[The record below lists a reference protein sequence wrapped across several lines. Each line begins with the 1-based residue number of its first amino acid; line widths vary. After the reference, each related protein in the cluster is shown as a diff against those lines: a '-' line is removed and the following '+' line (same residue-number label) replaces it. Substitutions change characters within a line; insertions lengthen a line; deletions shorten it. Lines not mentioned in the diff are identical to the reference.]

1 MVLAFLQKKDGEG
14 VNTASLRRIGG
25 GRLLRRGILPIFLIT
40 AMIIAIIPN
49 SMAQPEPSLGNWE
62 LGIEYPDEDESNPF
76 IVSEA
81 GMASITMFVDNQ
93 GLLSVKVAFEYDF
106 PFEAEV
112 MGAPEDATIEP
123 GNNDSFT
130 IMIRGIDVYQIDA
143 GKKESFSITANLEE
157 RNGMPVFIPE
167 SQEKIGDLEIPEIF
181 MLNVE
186 IADPVGPMNSGTD
199 TILKVTVTNDGNSR
213 DKVRELEVTDDCP
226 LMTTDSGLD
235 ALLTRNIEKGGST
248 TADLKVT
255 ASESHPQ
262 RNCRVEVTVASD
274 GADGSQL
281 STDFTRITVEQPPT
295 NTQDPDDPD
304 DPEDPVEVVTSNLP
318 APGIIVILSSLI
330 GALFL
335 NPERR
340 Q

>member
-1 MVLAFLQKKDGEG
+1 MSRA
-14 VNTASLRRIGG
+14 I
-25 GRLLRRGILPIFLIT
+25 IPIFLIT
-40 AMIIAIIPN
+40 AIFVAIIPN
-49 SMAQPEPSLGNWE
+49 SVAQPEPSLGNWE
-62 LGIEYPDEDESNPF
+62 LGIEYPDEDDSNPF
-76 IVSEA
+76 VVSET

-93 GLLSVKVAFEYDF
+93 GLLSVKVAFEYEF
-106 PFEAEV
+106 PFNAEII
-112 MGAPEDATIEP
+112 GAPEDATIEP

-130 IMIRGIDVYQIDA
+130 IMVRGIDVYEIDA
-143 GKKESFSITANLEE
+143 GKIESFTITANLQE
-157 RNGMPVFIPE
+157 RNGMPVIIPE

-199 TILKVTVTNDGNSR
+199 TILKVTVTNEGNSR

-235 ALLTRNIEKGGST
+235 ALLTRNIEKGGQT

-295 NTQDPDDPD
+295 NNQDPDDPD
-304 DPEDPVEVVTSNLP
+304 EEEDPVEVVTSNLP
-318 APGIIVILSSLI
+318 APGISVILCSLI
-330 GALFL
+330 GALFVDAR
-335 NPERR
+335 RR

>member
-1 MVLAFLQKKDGEG
+1 M
-14 VNTASLRRIGG
+14 S
-25 GRLLRRGILPIFLIT
+25 RGIIPIFLIT
-40 AMIIAIIPN
+40 AMIIATIPN

-62 LGIEYPDEDESNPF
+62 LGIEYPDEDDSNPF
-76 IVSEA
+76 VVSES

-93 GLLSVKVAFEYDF
+93 GLLSVKVAFEYEF
-106 PFEAEV
+106 PFDAEI

-130 IMIRGIDVYQIDA
+130 IMVRGIDVYEIDA
-143 GKKESFSITANLEE
+143 GKIESFTITANLQE
-157 RNGMPVFIPE
+157 RNGMPIIIPE

-181 MLNVE
+181 MLNVG

-199 TILKVTVTNDGNSR
+199 TILKVTVTNEGNSR

-235 ALLTRNIEKGGST
+235 ALLTRNIEKGGQT

-304 DPEDPVEVVTSNLP
+304 EEEDPVEVVTSNLP
-318 APGIIVILSSLI
+318 APGISVILSSLI
-330 GALFL
+330 GALFV
-335 NPERR
+335 NARRR

>member
-1 MVLAFLQKKDGEG
+1 
-14 VNTASLRRIGG
+14 
-25 GRLLRRGILPIFLIT
+25 
-40 AMIIAIIPN
+40 MIIATIPN

-62 LGIEYPDEDESNPF
+62 LGIEYPDEDDSNPF
-76 IVSEA
+76 VVSES

-93 GLLSVKVAFEYDF
+93 GLLSVKVAFEYEF
-106 PFEAEV
+106 PFDAEI

-130 IMIRGIDVYQIDA
+130 IMVRGIDVYEIDA
-143 GKKESFSITANLEE
+143 GKIESFTITANLQE
-157 RNGMPVFIPE
+157 RNGMPIIIPE

-199 TILKVTVTNDGNSR
+199 TILKVTVTNEGNSR

-226 LMTTDSGLD
+226 LMTTGSGLD
-235 ALLTRNIEKGGST
+235 ALLTRNIEKGGKT

-304 DPEDPVEVVTSNLP
+304 EEEDPVEVVTSNLP
-318 APGIIVILSSLI
+318 APGISVILSSLI
-330 GALFL
+330 GALFV
-335 NPERR
+335 NARRR

>member
-1 MVLAFLQKKDGEG
+1 M
-14 VNTASLRRIGG
+14 S
-25 GRLLRRGILPIFLIT
+25 RGIIPIFLIT
-40 AMIIAIIPN
+40 AIIIATIPN

-62 LGIEYPDEDESNPF
+62 LGIEYPDEDDSNPF
-76 IVSEA
+76 VVSEA

-93 GLLSVKVAFEYDF
+93 GLLSVKVAFEYEF
-106 PFEAEV
+106 PFDAEI

-130 IMIRGIDVYQIDA
+130 IMVRGIDVYEIDA
-143 GKKESFSITANLEE
+143 GTIESFTITANLQE
-157 RNGMPVFIPE
+157 RNGMPVIIPE
-167 SQEKIGDLEIPEIF
+167 NQEKIGDIEIPEIF
-181 MLNVE
+181 LLNVE

-199 TILKVTVTNDGNSR
+199 SILKVTVTNEGNSR

-235 ALLTRNIEKGGST
+235 ALLTRNIEKGGKT

-295 NTQDPDDPD
+295 NSQDPDDPGNE
-304 DPEDPVEVVTSNLP
+304 EDPVEVVTSNLP
-318 APGIIVILSSLI
+318 APGISVILCSLI
-330 GALFL
+330 GALFV
-335 NPERR
+335 NARR
-340 Q
+340 IQ

>member
-1 MVLAFLQKKDGEG
+1 M
-14 VNTASLRRIGG
+14 S
-25 GRLLRRGILPIFLIT
+25 RGIIPIFLIT
-40 AMIIAIIPN
+40 AMIIATIPN

-62 LGIEYPDEDESNPF
+62 LGIEYPDEDDSNPF
-76 IVSEA
+76 VVSEA

-93 GLLSVKVAFEYDF
+93 GLLSVKVAFEYEF
-106 PFEAEV
+106 PFDAEI

-130 IMIRGIDVYQIDA
+130 IMVRGIDVYEIDA
-143 GKKESFSITANLEE
+143 GKIESFTITANLQE
-157 RNGMPVFIPE
+157 RNGMPIIIPE

-199 TILKVTVTNDGNSR
+199 TILKVTVTNEGNSR

-235 ALLTRNIEKGGST
+235 ALLTRNIEKGGQT

-304 DPEDPVEVVTSNLP
+304 EEEDPVEVVTSNLP
-318 APGIIVILSSLI
+318 APGISVILCSLI
-330 GALFL
+330 GALFV
-335 NPERR
+335 NARR
-340 Q
+340 IQ

>member
-1 MVLAFLQKKDGEG
+1 
-14 VNTASLRRIGG
+14 
-25 GRLLRRGILPIFLIT
+25 
-40 AMIIAIIPN
+40 MIIAIIPN

-76 IVSEA
+76 IVSES

-93 GLLSVKVAFEYDF
+93 GVLSVKVAFEYDF

-130 IMIRGIDVYQIDA
+130 IMVRGIDVYQIDA

-295 NTQDPDDPD
+295 NTQDPDDPE

-318 APGIIVILSSLI
+318 APGIIVIISSLI

-335 NPERR
+335 NTERR

>member
-1 MVLAFLQKKDGEG
+1 M
-14 VNTASLRRIGG
+14 S
-25 GRLLRRGILPIFLIT
+25 RGIIPIFLIT
-40 AMIIAIIPN
+40 AIIIATIPN

-62 LGIEYPDEDESNPF
+62 LGIEYPDEDDSNPF
-76 IVSEA
+76 VVSEA

-93 GLLSVKVAFEYDF
+93 GLLSVKVAFEYEF
-106 PFEAEV
+106 PFDAEI

-130 IMIRGIDVYQIDA
+130 IMVRGIDVYEIDA
-143 GKKESFSITANLEE
+143 GKIESFTITANLQE
-157 RNGMPVFIPE
+157 RNGMPVIIPE
-167 SQEKIGDLEIPEIF
+167 NQEKIGDLEIPEIF
-181 MLNVE
+181 LLNVE

-199 TILKVTVTNDGNSR
+199 SILKVTVTNEGNSR

-235 ALLTRNIEKGGST
+235 ALLTRNIEKGGKT

-295 NTQDPDDPD
+295 NNQDPDDPGD
-304 DPEDPVEVVTSNLP
+304 EEDPVEVVTSNLP
-318 APGIIVILSSLI
+318 APGISVILCSLI
-330 GALFL
+330 GALFV
-335 NPERR
+335 NARR
-340 Q
+340 IQ

>member
-1 MVLAFLQKKDGEG
+1 
-14 VNTASLRRIGG
+14 
-25 GRLLRRGILPIFLIT
+25 LRRGVFPILLASLLLISMS
-40 AMIIAIIPN
+40 AN
-49 SMAQPEPSLGNWE
+49 SIAQPEPPSLNWE

-76 IVSEA
+76 IVSEN
-81 GMASITMFVDNQ
+81 GIVTINMFVDNP
-93 GLLSVKVAFEYDF
+93 GLLSIKVNFEYEF
-106 PFEAEV
+106 PFEGEV
-112 MGAPEDATIEP
+112 VGAPEDATIEP
-123 GNNDSFT
+123 GNNDSFNF
-130 IMIRGIDVYQIDA
+130 IVRGIDVYEVDA
-143 GKKESFSITANLEE
+143 GTIESFTVTATLQE
-157 RNGMPVFIPE
+157 RNGMPVIIPE

-186 IADPVGPMNSGTD
+186 ITDPVGPMNSGTD

-235 ALLTRNIEKGGST
+235 ALLTRNIEKGAST

-281 STDFTRITVEQPPT
+281 STDFTRITVEQTPT
-295 NTQDPDDPD
+295 NTQDPDDPE

-318 APGIIVILSSLI
+318 APGIIVIISSLI

-335 NPERR
+335 NTERR

>member
-1 MVLAFLQKKDGEG
+1 MSK
-14 VNTASLRRIGG
+14 
-25 GRLLRRGILPIFLIT
+25 GIIPIFLIT
-40 AMIIAIIPN
+40 AMIIATIPN

-62 LGIEYPDEDESNPF
+62 LGIEYPDEDDSNPF
-76 IVSEA
+76 VVSES

-93 GLLSVKVAFEYDF
+93 GLLSVKVAFEYEF
-106 PFEAEV
+106 PFDAEI

-130 IMIRGIDVYQIDA
+130 IMVRGIDVYEIDA
-143 GKKESFSITANLEE
+143 GKIESFTITANLQE
-157 RNGMPVFIPE
+157 RNGMPIIIPE

-199 TILKVTVTNDGNSR
+199 TILKVTVTNEGNSR

-235 ALLTRNIEKGGST
+235 ALLTRNIEKGGQT

-304 DPEDPVEVVTSNLP
+304 EEEDPVEVVTSNLP
-318 APGIIVILSSLI
+318 APGISVILSSLI
-330 GALFL
+330 GALFV
-335 NPERR
+335 NARRR

>member
-1 MVLAFLQKKDGEG
+1 M
-14 VNTASLRRIGG
+14 S
-25 GRLLRRGILPIFLIT
+25 RGIIPIFLIT
-40 AMIIAIIPN
+40 AMIIATIPN

-62 LGIEYPDEDESNPF
+62 LGIEYPDEDDINPF
-76 IVSEA
+76 VVSES

-93 GLLSVKVAFEYDF
+93 GLLSVKVAFEYEF
-106 PFEAEV
+106 PFDAEI

-130 IMIRGIDVYQIDA
+130 IMVRGIDVYEIDA
-143 GKKESFSITANLEE
+143 GKIESFTITANLQE
-157 RNGMPVFIPE
+157 RNGMPIIIPE

-199 TILKVTVTNDGNSR
+199 TILKVTVTNEGNSR

-235 ALLTRNIEKGGST
+235 ALLTRNIEKGGQT

-274 GADGSQL
+274 GADGGQL

-304 DPEDPVEVVTSNLP
+304 EEEDPVEVVTSNLP
-318 APGIIVILSSLI
+318 APGISVILSSLI
-330 GALFL
+330 GALFV
-335 NPERR
+335 NARRR

>member
-1 MVLAFLQKKDGEG
+1 
-14 VNTASLRRIGG
+14 
-25 GRLLRRGILPIFLIT
+25 
-40 AMIIAIIPN
+40 MIIATIPN

-62 LGIEYPDEDESNPF
+62 LGIEYPDEDDSNPF
-76 IVSEA
+76 VVSEA

-93 GLLSVKVAFEYDF
+93 GLLSVKVAFEYEF
-106 PFEAEV
+106 PFDAEI

-130 IMIRGIDVYQIDA
+130 IMVRGIDVYEIDA
-143 GKKESFSITANLEE
+143 GKIESFTITANLQE
-157 RNGMPVFIPE
+157 RNGMPIIIPE

-199 TILKVTVTNDGNSR
+199 TILKVTVTNEGNSR

-235 ALLTRNIEKGGST
+235 ALLTRNIEKGGQT

-281 STDFTRITVEQPPT
+281 STDFTRITVEQAPT

-304 DPEDPVEVVTSNLP
+304 EEEDPVEVVTSNLP
-318 APGIIVILSSLI
+318 APGISVILCSLI
-330 GALFL
+330 GALFV
-335 NPERR
+335 NARR
-340 Q
+340 IQ

>member
-1 MVLAFLQKKDGEG
+1 M
-14 VNTASLRRIGG
+14 S
-25 GRLLRRGILPIFLIT
+25 RGIIPIFLIT
-40 AMIIAIIPN
+40 AMIIATIPN

-62 LGIEYPDEDESNPF
+62 LGIEYPDEDDSNPF
-76 IVSEA
+76 VVSES

-93 GLLSVKVAFEYDF
+93 GLLSVKVAFEYEF
-106 PFEAEV
+106 PFDAEI

-123 GNNDSFT
+123 GDNDSFT
-130 IMIRGIDVYQIDA
+130 IMVRGIDVYEIDA
-143 GKKESFSITANLEE
+143 GKIESFTITANLQE
-157 RNGMPVFIPE
+157 RNGMPIIIPE

-181 MLNVE
+181 MLNVG

-199 TILKVTVTNDGNSR
+199 TILKVTVTNEGNSR

-235 ALLTRNIEKGGST
+235 ALLTRNIEKGGQT

-304 DPEDPVEVVTSNLP
+304 EEEDPVEVVTSNLP
-318 APGIIVILSSLI
+318 APGISVILSSLI
-330 GALFL
+330 GALFV
-335 NPERR
+335 NARRR

>member
-1 MVLAFLQKKDGEG
+1 
-14 VNTASLRRIGG
+14 
-25 GRLLRRGILPIFLIT
+25 
-40 AMIIAIIPN
+40 MIIATIPN

-62 LGIEYPDEDESNPF
+62 LGIEYPDEDDSNPF
-76 IVSEA
+76 VVSEA

-106 PFEAEV
+106 PFDAEI

-130 IMIRGIDVYQIDA
+130 IMVRGIDVYEIDA
-143 GKKESFSITANLEE
+143 GKIESFTITANLQE
-157 RNGMPVFIPE
+157 RNGMPIIIPE

-199 TILKVTVTNDGNSR
+199 TILKVTVTNEGNSR
-213 DKVRELEVTDDCP
+213 DKVREWEVTDDCP

-235 ALLTRNIEKGGST
+235 ALLTRNIEKGGQT

-295 NTQDPDDPD
+295 NTQDPDDPGEE
-304 DPEDPVEVVTSNLP
+304 EDPVEVVTSNLP
-318 APGIIVILSSLI
+318 APGISVILSSLI
-330 GALFL
+330 GALFV
-335 NPERR
+335 NARRR

>member
-1 MVLAFLQKKDGEG
+1 M
-14 VNTASLRRIGG
+14 S
-25 GRLLRRGILPIFLIT
+25 RGIIPIFLIT
-40 AMIIAIIPN
+40 AMIIATIPN

-62 LGIEYPDEDESNPF
+62 LGIEYPDEDDSNPF
-76 IVSEA
+76 VVSES

-93 GLLSVKVAFEYDF
+93 GLLSVKVAFEYEF
-106 PFEAEV
+106 PFDAEI

-130 IMIRGIDVYQIDA
+130 IMVRGIDVYEIDA
-143 GKKESFSITANLEE
+143 GKIESFTITANLQE
-157 RNGMPVFIPE
+157 RNGMPIIIPE

-199 TILKVTVTNDGNSR
+199 TILKVTVTNEGNSR

-235 ALLTRNIEKGGST
+235 ALLTRNIEKGGQT

-304 DPEDPVEVVTSNLP
+304 EEEDPVEVVTSNLP
-318 APGIIVILSSLI
+318 APGISVILSSLI
-330 GALFL
+330 GALFV
-335 NPERR
+335 NARRR

>member
-1 MVLAFLQKKDGEG
+1 MRNVIIP
-14 VNTASLRRIGG
+14 V
-25 GRLLRRGILPIFLIT
+25 FLIF
-40 AMIIAIIPN
+40 AMIVATIPN
-49 SMAQPEPSLGNWE
+49 SMAQPDPSLGNWE
-62 LGIEYPDEDESNPF
+62 LGIEYPDEDDSNPF

-93 GLLSVKVAFEYDF
+93 APLSVKVSFEYEF
-106 PFEAEV
+106 PFDAEI

-130 IMIRGIDVYQIDA
+130 ITVRGIDVYDIDA
-143 GKKESFSITANLEE
+143 GKIESFTITANLEE
-157 RNGMPVFIPE
+157 RNGMPVIIPE

-181 MLNVE
+181 LLNVE
-186 IADPVGPMNSGTD
+186 IADPIGPMNSGTD
-199 TILKVTVTNDGNSR
+199 TILKVTVTNQGNTR

-226 LMTTDSGLD
+226 LMTTDTGLD
-235 ALLTRNIEKGGST
+235 TLLTRNLEKGGKT

-262 RNCRVEVTVASD
+262 RNCRVEVTIASD

-295 NTQDPDDPD
+295 NTEDPDVPVDED
-304 DPEDPVEVVTSNLP
+304 DPVEVVTSNLP
-318 APGIIVILSSLI
+318 APGIGVILCSLI
-330 GALFL
+330 GALYV
-335 NPERR
+335 NTRR
-340 Q
+340 T

>member
-14 VNTASLRRIGG
+14 VNTTCLRGIDG
-25 GRLLRRGILPIFLIT
+25 GRFLSRAIIPIFLIT
-40 AMIIAIIPN
+40 AIFVAIIPN
-49 SMAQPEPSLGNWE
+49 SVAQPEPSLGNWE
-62 LGIEYPDEDESNPF
+62 LGIEYPDEDDSNPF
-76 IVSEA
+76 VVSET

-93 GLLSVKVAFEYDF
+93 GLLSVKVAFEYEF
-106 PFEAEV
+106 PFNAEII
-112 MGAPEDATIEP
+112 GAPEDATIEP

-130 IMIRGIDVYQIDA
+130 IMVRGIDVYEIDA
-143 GKKESFSITANLEE
+143 GKIESFTITANLQE
-157 RNGMPVFIPE
+157 RNGMPVIIPE

-199 TILKVTVTNDGNSR
+199 TILKVTVTNEGNSR
-213 DKVRELEVTDDCP
+213 DKVRDLEVTDDCP

-235 ALLTRNIEKGGST
+235 ALLTRNIEKGGKT

-295 NTQDPDDPD
+295 NNQDPDDPD
-304 DPEDPVEVVTSNLP
+304 EEEDPVEVVTSNLP
-318 APGIIVILSSLI
+318 APGISVILCSLI
-330 GALFL
+330 GALFVDAR
-335 NPERR
+335 RR

>member
-1 MVLAFLQKKDGEG
+1 
-14 VNTASLRRIGG
+14 
-25 GRLLRRGILPIFLIT
+25 
-40 AMIIAIIPN
+40 MIIATIPN

-62 LGIEYPDEDESNPF
+62 LGIEYPDEDDSNPF
-76 IVSEA
+76 VVSEA

-93 GLLSVKVAFEYDF
+93 GLLSVKVAFEYEF
-106 PFEAEV
+106 PFDAEI

-130 IMIRGIDVYQIDA
+130 IMVRGIDVYEIDA
-143 GKKESFSITANLEE
+143 GKIESFTITANLQG
-157 RNGMPVFIPE
+157 RNGMPIIIPE

-199 TILKVTVTNDGNSR
+199 TILKVTVTNEGNSR

-235 ALLTRNIEKGGST
+235 ALLTRNIEKGGQT

-304 DPEDPVEVVTSNLP
+304 EEEDPVEVVTSNLP
-318 APGIIVILSSLI
+318 APGISVILSSLI
-330 GALFL
+330 GALFV
-335 NPERR
+335 NARRR

>member
-1 MVLAFLQKKDGEG
+1 
-14 VNTASLRRIGG
+14 
-25 GRLLRRGILPIFLIT
+25 
-40 AMIIAIIPN
+40 MIIATIPN

-62 LGIEYPDEDESNPF
+62 LGIEYPDEDDSNPF
-76 IVSEA
+76 VVSES

-93 GLLSVKVAFEYDF
+93 GLLSVKVAFEYEF
-106 PFEAEV
+106 PFDAEI

-130 IMIRGIDVYQIDA
+130 IMVRGIDVYEIDA
-143 GKKESFSITANLEE
+143 GKIESFTITANLQE
-157 RNGMPVFIPE
+157 RNGMPVIIPE

-199 TILKVTVTNDGNSR
+199 TILKVTVTNEGNSR
-213 DKVRELEVTDDCP
+213 DKVRDLEVTDDCP

-235 ALLTRNIEKGGST
+235 ALLTRNIEKGGKT

-295 NTQDPDDPD
+295 NNQDPDDPD
-304 DPEDPVEVVTSNLP
+304 EEEDPVEVVTSNLP
-318 APGIIVILSSLI
+318 APGISVILCSLI
-330 GALFL
+330 GALFVDAR
-335 NPERR
+335 RR

>member
-1 MVLAFLQKKDGEG
+1 L
-14 VNTASLRRIGG
+14 S
-25 GRLLRRGILPIFLIT
+25 RGIIPIFLIT
-40 AMIIAIIPN
+40 AMIIATIPN

-62 LGIEYPDEDESNPF
+62 LGIEYPDEDDSNPF
-76 IVSEA
+76 VVSES

-93 GLLSVKVAFEYDF
+93 GLLSVKVAFEYEF
-106 PFEAEV
+106 PFDAEI

-123 GNNDSFT
+123 GDNDSFT
-130 IMIRGIDVYQIDA
+130 IMVRGIDVYEIDA
-143 GKKESFSITANLEE
+143 GKIESFTITANLQE
-157 RNGMPVFIPE
+157 RNGMPIIIPE

-181 MLNVE
+181 MLNVG

-199 TILKVTVTNDGNSR
+199 TILKVTVTNEGNSR

-235 ALLTRNIEKGGST
+235 ALLTRNIEKGGQT

-304 DPEDPVEVVTSNLP
+304 EEEDPVEVVTSNLP
-318 APGIIVILSSLI
+318 APGISVILSSLI
-330 GALFL
+330 GALFV
-335 NPERR
+335 NARRR

>member
-1 MVLAFLQKKDGEG
+1 M
-14 VNTASLRRIGG
+14 RRE
-25 GRLLRRGILPIFLIT
+25 ILPIFLIT

-130 IMIRGIDVYQIDA
+130 IMIRDIDVYQIDA

-167 SQEKIGDLEIPEIF
+167 SQEKTGDLEIPEIF

-186 IADPVGPMNSGTD
+186 IP
-199 TILKVTVTNDGNSR
+199 TVLSP
-213 DKVRELEVTDDCP
+213 DKTL
-226 LMTTDSGLD
+226 
-235 ALLTRNIEKGGST
+235 
-248 TADLKVT
+248 
-255 ASESHPQ
+255 
-262 RNCRVEVTVASD
+262 
-274 GADGSQL
+274 
-281 STDFTRITVEQPPT
+281 PP
-295 NTQDPDDPD
+295 
-304 DPEDPVEVVTSNLP
+304 
-318 APGIIVILSSLI
+318 
-330 GALFL
+330 
-335 NPERR
+335 
-340 Q
+340 

>member
-1 MVLAFLQKKDGEG
+1 L
-14 VNTASLRRIGG
+14 S
-25 GRLLRRGILPIFLIT
+25 RGIIPIFLIT
-40 AMIIAIIPN
+40 AIIIATIPN

-62 LGIEYPDEDESNPF
+62 LGIEYPDEDDSNPF
-76 IVSEA
+76 VVSEA

-93 GLLSVKVAFEYDF
+93 GLLSVKVAFEYEF
-106 PFEAEV
+106 PFDAEI

-130 IMIRGIDVYQIDA
+130 IMVRGIDVYEIDA
-143 GKKESFSITANLEE
+143 GKIESFTITANLQE
-157 RNGMPVFIPE
+157 RNGMPVIIPE

-181 MLNVE
+181 LLNVE

-199 TILKVTVTNDGNSR
+199 SILKVTVTNEGNSR

-235 ALLTRNIEKGGST
+235 ALLTRNIEKGGKT

-295 NTQDPDDPD
+295 NNQDPDDPGD
-304 DPEDPVEVVTSNLP
+304 EEDPVEVVTSNLP
-318 APGIIVILSSLI
+318 APGISVILCSLI
-330 GALFL
+330 GALIV
-335 NPERR
+335 NARRR